1 MNNMGTSDQLG
12 GASVN
17 TTIAFYDG
25 NAAEFCRK
33 HDAVK
38 LDAFHDAM
46 RRELSQGT
54 RLLEIGCGSGRDAAK
69 ALADGYDVIA
79 LDGSKNLLL
88 EIPKLHPELVGRLV
102 HGILPCSLDFS
113 DEEFDGFYSVACFM
127 HFNETELG
135 LILKE
140 VSRVLKVGGKGL
152 ISVPAC
158 RPDVTDKGVDIH
170 NRVFHLRETQ
180 AWIDIFNGG
189 GFEAKAGPPEPDKL
203 GREGVWWVTFV
214 ITKK

>member
-1 MNNMGTSDQLG
+1 MSLNGNKGVTAEVG
-12 GASVN
+12 VN
-17 TTIAFYDG
+17 TTIDFYDR

-33 HDAVK
+33 HDAVR
-38 LDAFHDAM
+38 LDAFHQTL
-46 RRELSQGT
+46 RLELKPGT

-69 ALADGYDVIA
+69 ALEDGYDVMA

-88 EIPKLHPELVGRLV
+88 EIPKLHPELADRLI
-102 HGILPCSLDFS
+102 HGVLPCKLDFS

-127 HFNETELG
+127 HFNEMELG

-140 VSRVLKVGGKGL
+140 LKRILKAKGKGL

-158 RPDVTDKGVDIH
+158 RPDVTDEGVDIH
-170 NRVFHLRETQ
+170 NRVFHLRETE
-180 AWIDIFNGG
+180 AWIDIFNKE
-189 GFEAKAGPPEPDKL
+189 GFEAKAGSPEPDKL

-214 ITKK
+214 IAKQ